1 MTLVNLAREE
11 LLWWMK
17 NLKLCNGRKFQQQEP
32 HMIIQQK
39 AGGIQ
44 QGSFDRGE
52 MIKGGEAFLHKCSK
66 TSGIK
71 ICNANFHKEFVT
83 LGHSCSS
90 RQESCSG
97 ISLKDGW

>member
-52 MIKGGEAFLHKCSK
+52 MIKGG
-66 TSGIK
+66 
-71 ICNANFHKEFVT
+71 
-83 LGHSCSS
+83 
-90 RQESCSG
+90 
-97 ISLKDGW
+97 